1 MMILEVVEDD
11 EGNPAIELPP
21 LVLQELGWQE
31 GDVLTW
37 TKGEGDSWILSKQP
51 QTK

>member
-37 TKGEGDSWILSKQP
+37 TKGTGDSWILSKQP

>member
-1 MMILEVVEDD
+1 MILEVINDD
-11 EGNPAIELPP
+11 EGNPAIELPKDF
-21 LVLQELGWQE
+21 LDELGWKE

-37 TKGEGDSWILSKQP
+37 TKGEGESWILSKEP